1 MKSIK
6 KFFCFIKSYFL
17 QAVLAFLAYLSFETA
32 TELGFKSASAD
43 GMFKKYGNNSREAVY
58 DATDVAISTGFEG
71 GAMAMGLI
79 CCTCIIMIVWLE
91 ISKPKKS

>member
-6 KFFCFIKSYFL
+6 KFFYFIKSYFL

-32 TELGFKSASAD
+32 TELGFKSASAT
-43 GMFKKYGNNSREAVY
+43 GKFQKYRGNSRDAY

-79 CCTCIIMIVWLE
+79 CSTCIIMIVWLE